1 MSSPF
6 QQAFSAKRQKLMQMP
21 VSELK
26 PQSIVK
32 NPVVSDES
40 FMPDFNT
47 EGSLSSNPKPM
58 ELTPASTGGGT
69 DYEAQIAASEAV
81 NPEGQGDEDYEVRPD
96 APTMQNYPVKKKLKQ

>member
-6 QQAFSAKRQKLMQMP
+6 QQAFSAKRGKLMQMP

-26 PQSIVK
+26 PESIVK
-32 NPVVSDES
+32 TDES
-40 FMPDFNT
+40 FVPDFNT
-47 EGSLSSNPKPM
+47 KGSLSSNPKPM

-69 DYEAQIAASEAV
+69 DYEAQIAASKAV
-81 NPEGQGDEDYEVRPD
+81 NPEMNDEDYEARPD

>member
-6 QQAFSAKRQKLMQMP
+6 QQAFSAKRGKLMQMP
-21 VSELK
+21 ASELK
-26 PQSIVK
+26 PESIVK
-32 NPVVSDES
+32 TDES
-40 FMPDFNT
+40 FVPDFNT
-47 EGSLSSNPKPM
+47 KGSLSSNPKPM

-81 NPEGQGDEDYEVRPD
+81 NPEGQGGEDYEARPD

>member
-6 QQAFSAKRQKLMQMP
+6 QQAFSAKREKLMQMP

-32 NPVVSDES
+32 TDES
-40 FMPDFNT
+40 FVPDFNT